1 MPSFWSALRA
11 VLWKDLAV
19 EWRSRQLLSAMLAF
33 AVLVILIFNFS
44 LELDA
49 LARRTLAAG
58 VLWSTFALAGTLGL
72 NRSFALEREGGAL
85 DALLLA
91 PVDRAAVFLGKL
103 LANLLFLLIL
113 AIFTLPLYALLYNV
127 NVFTVGLLVVL
138 VLGLLGYVTVG
149 TLLAAMAT
157 AARTRDLLLPVLLFP
172 LVIPVLI
179 TAVRASSG
187 FLSGLEMQY
196 IWPSLNVLIA
206 YDLIMLAT
214 AYMLFDFVVEE

>member
-1 MPSFWSALRA
+1 MPSFWAALRA
-11 VLWKDLAV
+11 VLWKDLSV
-19 EWRSRQLLSAMLAF
+19 EWRSRQLLGAMFAF

-49 LARRTLAAG
+49 AARRTVASG
-58 VLWSTFALAGTLGL
+58 VLWSTYALAGTLGL
-72 NRSFALEREGGAL
+72 NRSFGLEREGGAL
-85 DALLLA
+85 DGLLLA
-91 PVDRAAVFLGKL
+91 PIDRGAIFFGKL

-127 NVFTVGLLVVL
+127 NVFMPGLLL
-138 VLGLLGYVTVG
+138 VLLLGALGYVTVG
-149 TLLAAMAT
+149 TLLAAMAS

-172 LVIPVLI
+172 MVIPVLI

-214 AYMLFDFVVEE
+214 AYMVFDFVLEE